1 MKRGVGRCS
10 MTMKLEIVDTYL
22 FNNRLI
28 TVLEEIANCLHVTCK
43 PA

>member
-1 MKRGVGRCS
+1 
-10 MTMKLEIVDTYL
+10 MTMKLDIVNAYL

-28 TVLEEIANCLHVTCK
+28 TVLEEIANSLHVTCK